1 MRRKDAHSAEIE
13 GSWRIRFDGTRKE
26 ALETGRTRLLVT
38 GVVFCLAFLVVAGR
52 LVDLA
57 VLGQAAEPRLAAAG
71 ATVDQD
77 FRRADI
83 IDRNGVVLA
92 TSLPTAS
99 LYADPHDIMDATEA
113 AQKLSEVLPSLNT
126 AEIEMKLNSMG
137 RFVWISRNLTPKQQY
152 AVNRLGIPGLSFQ
165 YGEKR
170 VYPHGPE
177 AAHVLGL
184 TDVDGNGIAGVEQYF
199 AEVLSKGDEPLQLS
213 IDIRIQS
220 ILRAELI
227 KAVTEFSAIGAAGLV
242 MDVETGEV
250 VAMTSLP
257 DYDPNSP
264 ASVSGSSGFNR
275 ATKGVYEMGST
286 FKLFTAAM
294 ALDAGTVTLEG
305 GYDASK
311 PIRVARFT
319 ISDYHAKNRWLSVP
333 EILVHSS
340 NIGAAKMAVDVG
352 GEAQRDYLKRLGLL
366 SSPAVELPEV
376 GRPLSPGRWREI
388 NTMTISYG
396 HGIAVSP
403 LQLASAVSTL
413 VNGGVQYGPTL
424 LRHEQGSSITG
435 ERVLTTDT
443 SKKVRGLMEL
453 VVKHGTGK
461 NAAVAGYR
469 IGGKTGTAEKQ
480 VAGGYRKKDLIS
492 SFVGA
497 FPMENPRYVVL
508 ALVDGPHGNKRTFNY
523 ATGGWVAAPM
533 VGRIIERMAPLMGIA
548 PTKLEGGDARR
559 IAKPTK
565 GTLMVALREAIAD
578 ARETQGASH

>member
-1 MRRKDAHSAEIE
+1 MMRP
-13 GSWRIRFDGTRKE
+13 E
-26 ALETGRTRLLVT
+26 ANAAQCMETGRNRLLVT
-38 GVVFCLAFLVVAGR
+38 GVMFMIAFAAIGVR

-57 VLGQAAEPRLAAAG
+57 FFDRGGDLRTASHAKAAT
-71 ATVDQD
+71 TVTST
-77 FRRADI
+77 RADI

-286 FKLFTAAM
+286 FKLFTTAM
-294 ALDAGTVTLEG
+294 ALDSGTVGLSD
-305 GYDASK
+305 GYDTTD

-319 ISDYHAKNRWLSVP
+319 INDFHGKKRWLSVP
-333 EILVHSS
+333 EILTYSS
-340 NIGAAKMAVDVG
+340 NIGTAKMALDVG
-352 GEAQRDYLKRLGLL
+352 TEGQKFYLERLGLL
-366 SSPAVELPEV
+366 QQASIELPEV
-376 GRPLSPGRWREI
+376 GAPLSPSRWSDI
-388 NTMTISYG
+388 STMTISYG
-396 HGIAVSP
+396 HGIAVSS
-403 LQLASAVSTL
+403 LQVVDAVSTL
-413 VNGGVQYGPTL
+413 VNGGIRRPVTL
-424 LRHEQGSSITG
+424 LKQRSQIPIAGT
-435 ERVLTTDT
+435 RVLAADT
-443 SKKVRGLMEL
+443 SDRMRMLMRQ
-453 VVKHGTGK
+453 VVTDGTGR
-461 NAAVAGYR
+461 NAGAPGYLV
-469 IGGKTGTAEKQ
+469 GGKTGTAEKLMN
-480 VAGGYRKKDLIS
+480 GGYHKEQVIA
-492 SFVGA
+492 SFVGT
-497 FPMENPRYVVL
+497 FPMDKPRYVVL
-508 ALVDGPHGNKRTFNY
+508 AMVDEPKGIKRTFNY
-523 ATGGWVAAPM
+523 ATGGWVAAP
-533 VGRIIERMAPLMGIA
+533 VVKNVITRMATLLGVVPRNDDV
-548 PTKLEGGDARR
+548 PGGHNAG
-559 IAKPTK
+559 K
-565 GTLMVALREAIAD
+565 GGSALTAMRAGGRKVA
-578 ARETQGASH
+578 TY